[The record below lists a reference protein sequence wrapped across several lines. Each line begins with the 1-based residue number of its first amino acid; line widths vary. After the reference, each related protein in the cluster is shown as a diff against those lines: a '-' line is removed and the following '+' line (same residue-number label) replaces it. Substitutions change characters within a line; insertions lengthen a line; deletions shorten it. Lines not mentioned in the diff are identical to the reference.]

1 MAETSRIFLDG
12 RVTVQTLAEDNDQ
25 AGRFSK
31 ADDRGRISVLVRES
45 PRTFVELAEF
55 KHPGTRRGFH
65 LHRIYQEELF
75 VVSGS
80 LVVVVEEEASRN
92 HAEFE
97 MAAGDLI
104 QIAPGIAHGFIAQE
118 PSLLVAMGTF
128 ADPFKDREPT
138 PNLVWRGEKPSP

>member
-1 MAETSRIFLDG
+1 MPETPRTFLDG
-12 RVTVQTLAEDNDQ
+12 RVTVQALTPDNDL

-45 PRTFVELAEF
+45 PRSFVELAEF
-55 KHPGTRRGFH
+55 LHPGTRRGFH
-65 LHRIYQEELF
+65 LHRTYQEELF
-75 VVSGS
+75 VVSGY
-80 LVVVVEEEASRN
+80 LTVVVEEDASGN

-97 MAAGDLI
+97 IGAGDLL

-118 PSLLVAMGTF
+118 PSLVVAMGNQ

-138 PNLVWRGEKPSP
+138 PNLVWRGAM